1 MRVWLM
7 AAVLMVGAG
16 AYGQLVP
23 PPTPGASGSAAPLVG
38 ENLKPLRFE
47 IVSIKVNKSGS
58 LNTYWAMKPDGMSM
72 TGMTLDNLVKSA
84 YDLFSSTHD
93 CIVGLPK
100 WAATE
105 RFDIEARVAPE
116 DVERYQR
123 ATGEQ
128 GHEILRAL
136 LEDRFAL
143 KAKPVINERPVYAL
157 VVAKGG
163 PKFTAS
169 KEVIGPNGSPV
180 RRAGM
185 SINGGSIKVT
195 DGDLSTLVIN
205 LMYAAGR
212 TVIDKTGLTGK
223 YDYTLKWTPDETA
236 DAGADSGKAAAP
248 PVFTALQ
255 EQLGLRLDPTRG
267 PVKGLVVEHLEMP
280 SAN

>member
-1 MRVWLM
+1 MRAWLM
-7 AAVLMVGAG
+7 AAMFMAGAG
-16 AYGQLVP
+16 AHGQLVP
-23 PPTPGASGSAAPLVG
+23 PPMPGASGGAAPVAE
-38 ENLKPLRFE
+38 ENVKPLRFE
-47 IVSIKVNKSGS
+47 VVSIKVNKSGS
-58 LNTYWAMKPDGMSM
+58 GNMYWAMKPDGMSM

-84 YDLFSSTHD
+84 YDLFSSTQD

-100 WAATE
+100 WAVTE

-116 DVERYQR
+116 DIERYKR

-136 LEDRFAL
+136 LADRFAL

-157 VVAKGG
+157 IVAKGG
-163 PKFTAS
+163 PKLTPS
-169 KEVIGPNGSPV
+169 KEVIGPDGLPV
-180 RRAGM
+180 PRAGM
-185 SINGGSIKVT
+185 STGSGSIKVT

-205 LMYAAGR
+205 LTYAAGR

-223 YDYTLKWTPDETA
+223 YDYTLTWTPDSAA
-236 DAGADSGKAAAP
+236 DAGADSGKAVAP

-267 PVKGLVVEHLEMP
+267 PVKGLVVEHVEMP